1 MANIKAGV
9 AYVDIRLGSAKPLTD
24 AIEAEVV
31 KAGSA
36 AGKAAGEK
44 VTKGLTDNTT
54 AKPASSRIISDF
66 EFAKARVVN
75 SLSSVGKVIS
85 KPFISAWN
93 GVTSAWNKTTGA
105 IGNGVKAVTE
115 RIATSF
121 PRAFQAAVG
130 AVNKF
135 KSTLGSIPGI
145 AAGAFSS
152 IFQAVGAIPGLM
164 SRASDAVGTF
174 GKKIGLLG
182 FQIKS
187 LGAQMALAFTLP
199 VVAVTGLATV
209 IGLKLAAEIETVTVV
224 MTTKFG
230 PAGKKFIQTL
240 EDMAAAS
247 PVFDT
252 TSILQYAQ
260 RFTAAGLNIKQTQ
273 DFLLAFSNIAQ
284 TQGVTSTDKMNLA
297 LEAFAQ
303 ILSKGKVQSEELVQ
317 QLAESLPGAVQIA
330 AEAMHTTTPKLL
342 EDLKAGKVSAQDFVD
357 AITKLGLTPK
367 YAKPASAAADT
378 LAAKWSALKEQ
389 FQTGLAK
396 AVIDNMDEIK
406 ASLDSVKPYAD
417 KFVKSFA
424 DHLPSI
430 IDLFKQL
437 VQFID
442 NVTQKWKDLSPQTQE
457 FIKKALLL
465 AIILGPI
472 LTIFGSIISAL
483 GAVAAAVSFLI
494 DPVGLI
500 ILGIIAL
507 GVGLYALIKWIQ
519 GVYKEKSPLSD
530 FLHKVVDTF
539 KEFGGTLKEQLVP
552 LLTNLKGIWEDVK
565 KTFQDPTVQ
574 SALKAIGILIGTVL
588 LVSLGVLFSVLKGV
602 LGAIGPLLHAVADL
616 VLGTIRVIL
625 GIVQFFI
632 DLFTGNWSKLGR
644 DLKSIWDG
652 LWMAIVG
659 TLYHL
664 GEAIYEYV
672 KGFVTGIVDFFKW
685 LYNVLVGHSIIPD
698 MVNAIISWFKKLVEM
713 AKSLWRAI
721 GDAIMWVVDN
731 IIKPAANKVK
741 DVWSAAIDFVK
752 GIPQKIKD
760 VFSGAISWL
769 YNIGQD
775 IVNGLINGIK
785 SMASSVR
792 NTLVGLL
799 PDALKSFAGK
809 LGLGSPS
816 RLFHQYGVWTIQ
828 GYNQGVAAEAP
839 KTVTAMNSWAAKIT
853 KNGQYNTAPS
863 GANVPTSSGGPK
875 AAIVI
880 ENYNATEGDS
890 AAKTAERLYF
900 LMTARGVTV

>member
-9 AYVDIRLGSAKPLTD
+9 AYVDVRLGSIKPLTD
-24 AIEAEVV
+24 AIQAEVV
-31 KAGSA
+31 KAGES
-36 AGKAAGEK
+36 AGKSAGKK
-44 VTKGLTDNTT
+44 VTKGLTDTTT
-54 AKPASSRIISDF
+54 AKPAATRVISDF

-75 SLSSVGKVIS
+75 ALSNVGQTIA
-85 KPFISAWN
+85 KPFVAAWN

-105 IGNGVKAVTE
+105 ISTGVQAVSNKV
-115 RIATSF
+115 ATTF
-121 PRAFQAAVG
+121 PRAFQAATN

-135 KSTLGSIPGI
+135 KSTLGAIPGVAASAFTSTLSAIKSIPGY
-145 AAGAFSS
+145 
-152 IFQAVGAIPGLM
+152 M
-164 SRASDAVGTF
+164 SKASDAVGTF
-174 GKKIGLLG
+174 GKKVGLLG
-182 FQIKS
+182 FQVKS

-199 VVAVTGLATV
+199 VAAVAGLASY
-209 IGLKLAAEIETVTVV
+209 IGIKLAAEIETVTVV

-230 PAGKKFIQTL
+230 PAGKAFVKQL
-240 EDMAAAS
+240 EAMAAAS

-342 EDLKAGKVSAQDFVD
+342 ADLKAGKVSAQDFVK
-357 AITKLGLTPK
+357 AITQLGLTPK
-367 YAKPASAAADT
+367 YAKPAAAAADT
-378 LAAKWSALKEQ
+378 LNAKWSQLKEN

-396 AVIDNMDEIK
+396 AVLDNMDKIK

-417 KFVKSFA
+417 RFVKGFA
-424 DHLPSI
+424 DHLPDL

-442 NVTQKWKDLSPQTQE
+442 KVTQKWKDLSPQTQD
-457 FIKKALLL
+457 FIKKAILL
-465 AIILGPI
+465 AIILGPV
-472 LTIFGSIISAL
+472 LAVFGSIISAL
-483 GAVAAAVSFLI
+483 GAVAAAVAFLI
-494 DPVGLI
+494 DPIGLI
-500 ILGIIAL
+500 IIGVIAL
-507 GVGLYALIKWIQ
+507 GLGLYALVKWIQ
-519 GVYKEKSPLSD
+519 SVYKEKSPLSD

-539 KEFGGTLKEQLVP
+539 KQFGATLKTEMVP
-552 LLTNLKGIWEDVK
+552 LLKNLKGIWDDVK

-574 SALKAIGILIGTVL
+574 AALKSIGTIIGTLVL
-588 LVSLGVLFSVLKGV
+588 VTLGVLFATLKGI

-698 MVNAIISWFKKLVEM
+698 MVNAILDWFRKLVSI
-713 AKSLWRAI
+713 ARGILNAL
-721 GDAIMWVVDN
+721 GDAFMWVVN
-731 IIKPAANKVK
+731 NVIKPAADKVK
-741 DVWSAAIDFVK
+741 TVWNSAIDFIRGIPGQIK
-752 GIPQKIKD
+752 GI
-760 VFSGAISWL
+760 FSGAVSWL
-769 YNIGQD
+769 YSIGQD
-775 IVNGLINGIK
+775 IVNGLVNGIR
-785 SMASSVR
+785 SMGSKIKD
-792 NTLVGLL
+792 TLVGLL
-799 PDALKSFAGK
+799 PGPLKKFAGE
-809 LGLGSPS
+809 LGISSPS
-816 RLFHQYGVWTIQ
+816 KLFHKFGVWTVQ
-828 GYNQGVAAEAP
+828 GYNEGVHAEAP
-839 KTVTAMNSWAAKIT
+839 RTVQAMNAWSSSIT
-853 KNGQYNTAPS
+853 KAGNYNAGQANAVSIASS
-863 GANVPTSSGGPK
+863 GAAK
-875 AAIVI
+875 AAINI

-890 AAKTAERLYF
+890 AERTAERLYF
-900 LMTARGVTV
+900 LMTARGVNV